1 MGMVVGRAHFG
12 GVMLSFAVFFLFSSG
27 CLFSEE

>member
-12 GVMLSFAVFFLFSSG
+12 GVMLSFAVFLFRSG